1 MKNKPNLSTGFG
13 RLTTSRLKTG
23 QSQSLVKDLIALVNA
38 WMFISKTVKNSCDR
52 LWALLQCFSENFD
65 KPGERKAKCSARPKL
80 RTNPKNLLGIMPAKE
95 GKIDLKHS
103 FYGSAFLFLPQRK
116 ETKMI
121 ETNISRVII
130 EQYTKRLTEHLEN
143 DVVVVGAG
151 PAGLAA
157 SYYLA
162 KAGAKTTVIEK
173 KLSIGGGIWGGAAGY
188 NVVTFPAPAS
198 AFPTTA
204 RSAVTSAET
213 SEDKD
218 ILDEIGVTA
227 KKIGDLYAADAI
239 EFATALAYKA
249 KKAGAE
255 IFNLIEVE
263 DIVLKQETVK
273 GVVVNSASVRTLGL
287 HVDPYCI
294 CATYVIDAT
303 GHPAELISIL
313 KKRKPELFPKELQEY
328 FMNVEKSEAGVVE
341 KTGEV
346 FPGLYVAGMSVCDVF
361 NLPRMGP
368 IFGGMLKSG
377 KKVAELINKKMQTSN
392 T

>member
-1 MKNKPNLSTGFG
+1 
-13 RLTTSRLKTG
+13 
-23 QSQSLVKDLIALVNA
+23 
-38 WMFISKTVKNSCDR
+38 
-52 LWALLQCFSENFD
+52 
-65 KPGERKAKCSARPKL
+65 
-80 RTNPKNLLGIMPAKE
+80 
-95 GKIDLKHS
+95 
-103 FYGSAFLFLPQRK
+103 
-116 ETKMI
+116 MI

-130 EQYTKRLTEHLEN
+130 EQYARRLTEHLEN
-143 DVVVVGAG
+143 DVVIVGAG

-162 KAGAKTTVIEK
+162 KAKIKTTVIEK

-198 AFPTTA
+198 AF
-204 RSAVTSAET
+204 AET
-213 SEDKD
+213 SEDKE
-218 ILDEIGVTA
+218 ILDEIGVTTR
-227 KKIGDLYAADAI
+227 KVGDLYTADAI
-239 EFATALAYKA
+239 EFAAALAYKA

-255 IFNLIEVE
+255 IFNLVEAE
-263 DIVLKQETVK
+263 DIVLKDETVK
-273 GVVVNSASVRTLGL
+273 GVVVNSASARTLRL

-294 CATYVIDAT
+294 CARYVIDAT
-303 GHPAELISIL
+303 GHPAELVSML

-377 KKVAELINKKMQTSN
+377 KKVAELVNEKIRSSN